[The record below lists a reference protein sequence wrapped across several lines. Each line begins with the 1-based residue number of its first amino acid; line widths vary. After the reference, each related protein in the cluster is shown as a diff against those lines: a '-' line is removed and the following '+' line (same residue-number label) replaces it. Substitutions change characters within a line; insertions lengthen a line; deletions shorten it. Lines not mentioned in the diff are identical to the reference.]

1 MAHPEVDNCR
11 AIEFFAMEDKLSRAE
26 SEIEELKRRR
36 KEDAQANE
44 KVVSIFAA
52 REQSWMAERQS
63 LRRQIEALLGELCG
77 LKSSD
82 TEYAANLKTLSESL
96 EEESKRRKV
105 LEEKAEFGEQMAEEM
120 RERLK
125 TVTQEHAA
133 ELWKHKATLVELL
146 SNQCRMES
154 EMGRALVQVEAAK
167 GKLEMAVREKDAA
180 AEAEAKLSEEC
191 AMIRKDCEQKDKI
204 LGAVLRKSKLDAT
217 EKQVLLNEVKLLR
230 AKKTQAEAE
239 MRRWRKMWESSKRRN
254 GNPKHLLPEYLEAEG
269 KRELDDLQELQD
281 WVRTGNEKH
290 ASIIKQRHHAEVEA
304 FIEQMRQ
311 KEETLETYQRQVLGK
326 ALEIKMLQSH
336 IEGLDRSLSHLRE
349 ENVKLEVLLLKKE
362 KETELL
368 KEQLSFL
375 FHRHQKSNSSC
386 SLNPG
391 VCQQKPLCSEVKLK
405 ERKTGE
411 KYKDSKPKS
420 TGKFT
425 EIKVGNTRLRQ
436 MGSNEESEIYKEKE
450 EIGTNHFQEH
460 EKHCREDM
468 SPEPERAEISLQ
480 EQAEAASV
488 TLHSPK
494 EEIKEVKE
502 VRINPHTSNEQ
513 NGLQEDAAISGKFTS
528 PEPSFIREAYC
539 WKTYVHTFGV
549 SYNIKRLKQ
558 QQLVLEKLAGLLTNK
573 QLANMDT
580 INTGGIGAEDRK
592 IDEDKQNMKGFFLM
606 KSLLHKQVKRYQSLE
621 EKTDDLC
628 NRMEDNYQLGSR
640 RDSQG
645 VRTKEQSETLM
656 CYLEETFE
664 LQKCVV
670 ATGQKFTEMQSK
682 TNSIFSGAD
691 AHDKSIGF
699 NLRQFADII
708 RTIFE
713 QVQKGLELRIAR
725 MIGQLEGK
733 LACDSIL
740 HR

>member
-1 MAHPEVDNCR
+1 
-11 AIEFFAMEDKLSRAE
+11 MEAKLSRAE

-82 TEYAANLKTLSESL
+82 TKYAANLKTLSESL
-96 EEESKRRKV
+96 EEESKRRMV

-230 AKKTQAEAE
+230 AKKMQAEAE
-239 MRRWRKMWESSKRRN
+239 MRRWRKMWESKRRN

-304 FIEQMRQ
+304 FIEQMKQ
-311 KEETLETYQRQVLGK
+311 KEETLEIYQRQVLGK

-391 VCQQKPLCSEVKLK
+391 GCQQKPLCSEVKLK

-480 EQAEAASV
+480 EQAEDASV

-528 PEPSFIREAYC
+528 PEPSFIREEYC

-628 NRMEDNYQLGSR
+628 NRMEGNYQLGSR
-640 RDSQG
+640 RDSQR

-664 LQKCVV
+664 LQKCC
-670 ATGQKFTEMQSK
+670 GNRTEVHR
-682 TNSIFSGAD
+682 NA
-691 AHDKSIGF
+691 
-699 NLRQFADII
+699 
-708 RTIFE
+708 
-713 QVQKGLELRIAR
+713 VQN
-725 MIGQLEGK
+725 
-733 LACDSIL
+733 
-740 HR
+740 